1 MRWLPAAGL
10 KSGDSIDPGVRC
22 SPWRRSKRRCRRKPA
37 KAVALVYAETSRGV
51 LQPMEGIAD
60 IVHRFGGLLV
70 LDVVTSL
77 TGVPVLIDT
86 WGVDVAYAGS
96 QRA

>member
-1 MRWLPAAGL
+1 MAARCGAE
-10 KSGDSIDPGVRC
+10 VRRLDR
-22 SPWRRSKRRCRRKPA
+22 PWGEVFAPEGIQEALQAKPA

-77 TGVPVLIDT
+77 AGVPVLIDT
-86 WGVDVAYAGS
+86 WGVDVA
-96 QRA
+96 